1 MKGNILIVEDY
12 TDWRDMLSDLIRH
25 EGYQVEAVGSFAAAQ
40 AYLQSSS
47 DLDVAILDIRLMET
61 DEANEDGMRLLALIY
76 EGQPFTRVIMITGYG
91 TMETQRKA
99 FREFG
104 AFDFFRKE
112 EFDSDEFRKSV
123 QEGVEEAARE
133 RQASKGKD
141 YMSGHRYK
149 MWQKATGAKGPRD
162 RGTEG

>member
-40 AYLQSSS
+40 AYLRKSN

-141 YMSGHRYK
+141 YMSGHRYQ
-149 MWQKATGAKGPRD
+149 MWQKNAGIKGPRD
-162 RGTEG
+162 QGTEG